1 MRAFDYFVLVLVGVL
16 FTGYVLYPIVVVIF
30 GSLSV
35 DVRLS
40 GAHYLSPLD
49 FSNPANGEAI
59 LNSVLVSAISM
70 VAGGILGFFV
80 AFALTQFRPRT
91 QKFLFA
97 LAVLPI
103 A

>member
-1 MRAFDYFVLVLVGVL
+1 MRGFDYFILVLVGAL
-16 FTGYVLYPIVVVIF
+16 FIGYVLYPIGVGIL

-35 DVRLS
+35 DGKMSV
-40 GAHYLSPLD
+40 AHYLDALD

-80 AFALTQFRPRT
+80 AFALTQFTPQT
-91 QKFLFA
+91 QKFLFG
-97 LAVLPI
+97 LAVL
-103 A
+103 